1 MKYLI
6 IFIAGIVND
15 LMITQYTV
23 DVVNKCIWRATI
35 VSGLITLVNFF
46 FLTVIVRE
54 SITSSFISIGVY
66 AFGNIV
72 GTYIILKRD
81 QHGRKRIR

>member
-1 MKYLI
+1 MKFVL

-23 DVVNKCIWRATI
+23 DVVNRVIWRAVI

-54 SITSSFISIGVY
+54 AIYDSFLSILVY
-66 AFGNIV
+66 AVGNCV
-72 GTYIILKRD
+72 GTYFILKRE
-81 QHGRKRIR
+81 K

>member
-1 MKYLI
+1 VKFLLI
-6 IFIAGIVND
+6 FFAGIIND

-23 DVVNKCIWRATI
+23 DVVRRCRWRAVL

-54 SITSSFISIGVY
+54 AIADSFVSISVY
-66 AFGNIV
+66 ALGNVV
-72 GTYIILKRD
+72 GTWIILWRD
-81 QHGRKRIR
+81 K

>member
-23 DVVNKCIWRATI
+23 DVVNKCMWRAVI

-54 SITSSFISIGVY
+54 SITSSFISICIY

-72 GTYIILKRD
+72 GTYIVLKRNK
-81 QHGRKRIR
+81 HAKNR